1 MTAQVGLAR
10 LSRMTLSNF
19 RSVGEDVSIDFE
31 PLTVLVGI
39 NGSGKSNLLDAPRF
53 VAQAL
58 TEGLESAVE
67 DRHGFDALRRDVAR
81 PRGNVSIQLELEHDG
96 WSARYLVSIGA
107 GRSRDEFAVRFERL
121 DVLDRTTFRSD
132 SLIKNRNGWV
142 TTTWKGLNAPVK
154 DMRNLALLAVG
165 GDERLAPVVD
175 ALKAVETYALFPE
188 ELRRAHP
195 PDSRRYL
202 SKLGTN
208 WPSIVRRVV
217 GSTAARDLRL
227 ALDAVTRDIV
237 DIRASRPIAG
247 RNAVEFAHWR
257 GDGKVQWFPASRES
271 DGTLRI
277 AGILTALVQ
286 QPPLL
291 MVGVEEPEQTVHV
304 GVLQLLYEFLEE
316 AARSSTVVV
325 TTHSADLLDLV
336 PVEAIRVV
344 TRIGGTTRVA
354 RLDEGQQEL
363 VRQQLESPGGLLRSQ
378 GLLAQDQ

>member
-1 MTAQVGLAR
+1 MA
-10 LSRMTLSNF
+10 S
-19 RSVGEDVSIDFE
+19 
-31 PLTVLVGI
+31 P
-39 NGSGKSNLLDAPRF
+39 
-53 VAQAL
+53 
-58 TEGLESAVE
+58 
-67 DRHGFDALRRDVAR
+67 
-81 PRGNVSIQLELEHDG
+81 
-96 WSARYLVSIGA
+96 A
-107 GRSRDEFAVRFERL
+107 G
-121 DVLDRTTFRSD
+121 
-132 SLIKNRNGWV
+132 
-142 TTTWKGLNAPVK
+142 
-154 DMRNLALLAVG
+154 
-165 GDERLAPVVD
+165 
-175 ALKAVETYALFPE
+175 
-188 ELRRAHP
+188 
-195 PDSRRYL
+195 
-202 SKLGTN
+202 
-208 WPSIVRRVV
+208 
-217 GSTAARDLRL
+217 RDLRL

-237 DIRASRPIAG
+237 DIRASRPSTG
-247 RNAVEFAHWR
+247 ESAVEFAHWR